1 MGLFDRRS
9 YPEKQAL
16 RRMRDEHRAGA
27 RAEAERLRADQQRF
41 EEERERRRREEED
54 RLRAYDMRDGR
65 FDGRPS

>member
-9 YPEKQAL
+9 DQEKQAL
-16 RRMRDEHRAGA
+16 RQMRDEHRAGA
-27 RAEAERLRADQQRF
+27 RAESGRLRAEQHRF

-65 FDGRPS
+65 FDGRPY